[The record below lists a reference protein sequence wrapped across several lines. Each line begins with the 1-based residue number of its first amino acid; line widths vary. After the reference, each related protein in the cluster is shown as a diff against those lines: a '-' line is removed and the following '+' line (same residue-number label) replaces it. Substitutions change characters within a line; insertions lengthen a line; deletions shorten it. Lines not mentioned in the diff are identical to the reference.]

1 MSRATDVS
9 NQWTSSIASASLVQF
24 KPNTSD
30 AYVKRL
36 VDLEKALENKAKYI
50 RSFGADRPILGATK
64 ANITHHSTSPTSSP
78 PMLSTNEIVHEEDD
92 DDDDDDEGNDDNDDD
107 TRVIDDDQSDMI
119 VDNGGILEES
129 SDDNEGDT

>member
-36 VDLEKALENKAKYI
+36 VDLEKALENKG
-50 RSFGADRPILGATK
+50 SFLDLL
-64 ANITHHSTSPTSSP
+64 H
-78 PMLSTNEIVHEEDD
+78 L
-92 DDDDDDEGNDDNDDD
+92 
-107 TRVIDDDQSDMI
+107 
-119 VDNGGILEES
+119 
-129 SDDNEGDT
+129 